1 MKHVRRITVVAGI
14 LALLPVV
21 AAAQTFPTVPSNTV
35 IGRLAVGTGPAQAI
49 PFATLFSSALFDAT
63 LGSTR
68 GMIPYRGVGG
78 WTGLPPGASGSLLQS
93 GGAGADPSWLA
104 LPLSVAKGGTGQVT
118 ATAARASS
126 GLNIES
132 YTPRGDAIYTVLSTD
147 RVVGTTANFT
157 ASRTWTL
164 PAANSVNAGQEI
176 MIADFFGGV
185 SSVNTLVIARSGSDT
200 INGATSV
207 TINRAFDG
215 FRLRSDGTSKWSAD
229 VVAASANVNLTT
241 ASNALGAD
249 VALNNTSNYIDGPS
263 MAQGTTG
270 VWYASGNV
278 TLVTNGGQSD
288 RVSCR
293 LWDGTNAAVDSTS
306 VLVGVANTAANGG
319 VNVALKGIISSP
331 AGNIRISCVDHT
343 ATTGKMLFNLSGQS
357 KDSAIFGF
365 RIQ

>member
-14 LALLPVV
+14 LALLPAV

-35 IGRLAVGTGPAQAI
+35 IGRTAVGTGPAQAI

-78 WTGLPPGASGSLLQS
+78 WTGLPPGAAGSLLQS

-104 LPLSVAKGGTGQVT
+104 LPLSVAKGGTGQIT
-118 ATAARASS
+118 APAARGSS
-126 GLNIES
+126 GLNIEALTS
-132 YTPRGDAIYTVLSTD
+132 RGDAIYTILSTD
-147 RVVGTTANFT
+147 RTVGTTATFT

-176 MIADFFGGV
+176 TVADYFGGV

-229 VVAASANVNLTT
+229 TVSANTNVSLTT
-241 ASNALGAD
+241 ASNALVAD
-249 VALNNTSNYIDGPS
+249 VTMSNTSTYFDGPS
-263 MAQGTTG
+263 MAQGATG

-278 TLVTNGGQSD
+278 TLVTNGSQSD
-288 RVSCR
+288 RVSCK
-293 LWDGTNAAVDSTS
+293 LWDGTNSAVDSTS
-306 VLVGVANTAANGG
+306 VLVGIGSTTATGG
-319 VNVALKGIISSP
+319 VNVALHGIISAP

-343 ATTGKMLFNLSGQS
+343 ATTGKMLFNISGQS